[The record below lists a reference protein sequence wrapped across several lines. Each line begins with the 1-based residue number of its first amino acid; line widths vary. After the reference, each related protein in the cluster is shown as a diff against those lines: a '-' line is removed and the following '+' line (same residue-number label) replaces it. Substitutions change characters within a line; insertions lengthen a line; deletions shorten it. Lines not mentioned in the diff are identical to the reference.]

1 MEGKLFG
8 IVPKGFMVAVIMMWM
23 LIITIMVFQ
32 IYKRNRLEKEFL
44 NQD

>member
-8 IVPKGFMVAVIMMWM
+8 IVPKGVVTAVIIMWM